1 MQSSSHSLAQH
12 AVKWP
17 VLEHLLHRLKASA
30 LSAVFSLAALLL
42 AFCCWNS
49 SCLAQGSV
57 SWGLQD
63 CEVTLGRAFSL
74 CVPQSMWTWGTCV
87 CLSVCVYVY
96 RHMCEGRDCHWMS
109 SLIALFLI
117 LWGRVSHLNAKLT
130 NSDSL
135 VSQLVL
141 RNPFFTS
148 QMPSLQ
154 VGHHAHTA
162 FMLVVEIQTLLL
174 VVSKPTTSGLLET
187 TVLSSAVTPC
197 WN

>member
-12 AVKWP
+12 AVKWPP

-63 CEVTLGRAFSL
+63 WEVTLGRAFSL
-74 CVPQSMWTWGTCV
+74 CVPQSVWTWGACV
-87 CLSVCVYVY
+87 CLSVCVHVY

-109 SLIALFLI
+109 SLIVLFLI
-117 LWGRVSHLNAKLT
+117 LWGRVSQLNAKLT

-141 RNPFFTS
+141 GNPILHFPDAKFTS
-148 QMPSLQ
+148 RSPCPHRIYAGTGDPNSAPGGIKAL
-154 VGHHAHTA
+154 G
-162 FMLVVEIQTLLL
+162 
-174 VVSKPTTSGLLET
+174 S
-187 TVLSSAVTPC
+187 VLSKIHTFIHT
-197 WN
+197 